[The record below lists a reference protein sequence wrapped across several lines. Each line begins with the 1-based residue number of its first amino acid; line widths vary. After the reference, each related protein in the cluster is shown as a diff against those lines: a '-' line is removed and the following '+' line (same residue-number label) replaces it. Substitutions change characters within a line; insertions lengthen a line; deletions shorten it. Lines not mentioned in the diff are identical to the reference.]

1 MKNKLTAKDIVLL
14 ENVITDY
21 LEAYIDTT
29 AENINSDEAEKFILK
44 VEALKRKIKDLY
56 FKGE

>member
-1 MKNKLTAKDIVLL
+1 MKNKLTAKDIILL

-21 LEAYIDTT
+21 LETYIDTV
-29 AENINSDEAEKFILK
+29 AEDIDPDEAEEYCLK
-44 VEALKRKIKDLY
+44 VEALKRKIKNLY